1 MVTTRQTLRD
11 LVVPAYVPI
20 ILGTVGSG
28 MLIPVL
34 PLYLTDRALS
44 LGSVSLVLAGVGIG
58 SMAGSVPAGEILG
71 RFGERT
77 AMVVSF
83 VAMALATAPLGFTDA
98 VLVLLALRVAFG
110 MASAMLRLSR
120 QTFITRRVETLQR
133 GRALSF
139 VGGSFRVALLIGPF
153 LGGLLV
159 DAIGYRWTFV
169 VAALFAAAGL
179 MPAWWS
185 ARSPMPLL
193 PDAARAGERSL
204 GMVAG
209 LRHHWRRLA
218 LAGPVPLLVMAVR
231 EGRFIVLPLIADD
244 LGLSATEVGGLV
256 TVSTAADLL
265 LFPLAGFLMD
275 RFGRLSAMVPAFS
288 LVILGLVMLA
298 VADSSLAVVMSGIVM
313 GIGNGLGSGTM
324 LTLGSDLAPADAAG
338 PFLAGMSLMQG
349 AGRIVGA
356 LLVGLVGDTLGLGAA
371 AMAFA
376 IVMGIA
382 IVWLVGVIGESS
394 DPERIRLRSLR
405 VVEPSCVGKSGGK

>member
-1 MVTTRQTLRD
+1 MVTTKQTLRD
-11 LVVPAYVPI
+11 LVIPAYLPI

-34 PLYLTDRALS
+34 PLYLTDQSLS
-44 LGSVSLVLAGVGIG
+44 LGAVSLVLAGVGIG

-71 RFGERT
+71 RFGERF
-77 AMVVSF
+77 AMVISF
-83 VAMALATAPLGFTDA
+83 VALAAATAPLGFTDA
-98 VLVLLALRVAFG
+98 VTVLVALRIVFG

-120 QTFITRRVETLQR
+120 QTFITRRVATLQR

-139 VGGSFRVALLIGPF
+139 VGGSFRMALLIGPF
-153 LGGLLV
+153 LGGVLV
-159 DAIGYRWTFV
+159 DAVGYRWTFV
-169 VAALFAAAGL
+169 VAAWFGAAGL
-179 MPAWWS
+179 VPAWWS
-185 ARSPMPLL
+185 ARAPMPLL
-193 PDAARAGERSL
+193 PEASSVEGRSL

-209 LRHHWRRLA
+209 LRQHWRRLA

-288 LVILGLVMLA
+288 LVIVGLLLLA
-298 VADSSLAVVMSGIVM
+298 VADSSTAVVVSAIVM
-313 GIGNGLGSGTM
+313 GVGNGLGAGTM

-356 LLVGLVGDTLGLGAA
+356 LLVGLVGDVFGLGAA
-371 AMAFA
+371 ALAFA
-376 IVMGIA
+376 VVMAAA

-394 DPERIRLRSLR
+394 NPHRLRRGALR
-405 VVEPSCVGKSGGK
+405 PAEPR

>member
-1 MVTTRQTLRD
+1 MTTTETLRK
-11 LVVPAYVPI
+11 LVIPVYLPI
-20 ILGTVGSG
+20 VLGTVGTG

-34 PLYLTDRALS
+34 PLYLTDQGLS

-71 RFGERT
+71 RFGERF

-83 VAMALATAPLGFTDA
+83 IALVAATAPLGFTDA
-98 VLVLLALRVAFG
+98 VTALLALRIVFG

-120 QTFITRRVETLQR
+120 QTFVTRRVATLQR
-133 GRALSF
+133 GRSLSF
-139 VGGSFRVALLIGPF
+139 VGGSFRMALLIGPF
-153 LGGLLV
+153 LGGYLADTV
-159 DAIGYRWTFV
+159 GYRWTFAT
-169 VAALFAAAGL
+169 AALFAAAGL
-179 MPAWWS
+179 VPAWWS

-193 PDAARAGERSL
+193 PEAEGVHERSL

-209 LRHHWRRLA
+209 LRQHWRRLA

-231 EGRFIVLPLIADD
+231 EGRFVVLPLIADD

-288 LVILGLVMLA
+288 LVIVGLVLLA
-298 VADSSLAVVMSGIVM
+298 IAESSIAVVVAGVVM
-313 GIGNGLGSGTM
+313 GVGNGIGAGTM
-324 LTLGSDLAPADAAG
+324 LTLGSDLAPANAAG

-356 LLVGLVGDTLGLGAA
+356 LLVGLVGDTLGLSAA
-371 AMAFA
+371 ALAFA
-376 IVMGIA
+376 IVMGVAIA
-382 IVWLVGVIGESS
+382 WLVGVIGESS
-394 DPERIRLRSLR
+394 NPDRIRLSILR
-405 VVEPSCVGKSGGK
+405 PLTDLEPR

>member
-1 MVTTRQTLRD
+1 
-11 LVVPAYVPI
+11 
-20 ILGTVGSG
+20 
-28 MLIPVL
+28 
-34 PLYLTDRALS
+34 
-44 LGSVSLVLAGVGIG
+44 
-58 SMAGSVPAGEILG
+58 
-71 RFGERT
+71 
-77 AMVVSF
+77 
-83 VAMALATAPLGFTDA
+83 
-98 VLVLLALRVAFG
+98 
-110 MASAMLRLSR
+110 
-120 QTFITRRVETLQR
+120 
-133 GRALSF
+133 
-139 VGGSFRVALLIGPF
+139 
-153 LGGLLV
+153 
-159 DAIGYRWTFV
+159 
-169 VAALFAAAGL
+169 
-179 MPAWWS
+179 
-185 ARSPMPLL
+185 
-193 PDAARAGERSL
+193 
-204 GMVAG
+204 
-209 LRHHWRRLA
+209 
-218 LAGPVPLLVMAVR
+218 MAVR

>member
-1 MVTTRQTLRD
+1 MI
-11 LVVPAYVPI
+11 PAYVPI
-20 ILGTVGSG
+20 ILGTIGSG

-44 LGSVSLVLAGVGIG
+44 LGSASLVLAGVGIG

-71 RFGERT
+71 RFGERL
-77 AMVVSF
+77 AMVISF
-83 VAMALATAPLGFTDA
+83 VVLVVATAPLGFTDS
-98 VLVLLALRVAFG
+98 VVLLLAFRIVFG

-120 QTFITRRVETLQR
+120 QTFITRRVATLQR

-139 VGGSFRVALLIGPF
+139 VGGAFRMALLIGPF
-153 LGGLLV
+153 LGGVLV
-159 DAIGYRWTFV
+159 DVVGYRSTFL
-169 VAALFAAAGL
+169 VAAVFAAAGL
-179 MPAWWS
+179 LPAWWS

-193 PDAARAGERSL
+193 PEAAEIGGRSL

-209 LRHHWRRLA
+209 LRQHWRRLM

-275 RFGRLSAMVPAFS
+275 RFGRLTAMVPAFS
-288 LVILGLVMLA
+288 LVIGGLVLLA
-298 VADSSLAVVMSGIVM
+298 IADSASAVVVSGVVM
-313 GIGNGLGSGTM
+313 GIGNGLGAGTM
-324 LTLGSDLAPADAAG
+324 LTLGSDLAPPDAAG

-356 LLVGLVGDTLGLGAA
+356 LLVGLVGDALGLGAA
-371 AMAFA
+371 AMTFA
-376 IVMGIA
+376 IVMGLAIA
-382 IVWLVGVIGESS
+382 WLVGIIGESS
-394 DPERIRLRSLR
+394 DPDGIRLRALR
-405 VVEPSCVGKSGGK
+405 PASG